1 LQAQE
6 LQLKAKDIDIKERK
20 FVADAAA
27 KADQI
32 EIEQERIRSQERIA
46 GMNVGAKVQNDKAQL
61 RAKQSLEGTKI
72 GVDIA
77 KSKDQMALTREHKQN
92 TKKEENR

>member
-6 LQLKAKDIDIKERK
+6 LQLKAQDINIKERK
-20 FVADAAA
+20 LVADAAA

-46 GMNVGAKVQNDKAQL
+46 GMNAGVKAQNDKAQL
-61 RAKQSLEGTKI
+61 AAKQSLEGAKI

-77 KSKDQMALTREHKQN
+77 KTKDQMALTREHKQQN
-92 TKKEENR
+92 KKRENR